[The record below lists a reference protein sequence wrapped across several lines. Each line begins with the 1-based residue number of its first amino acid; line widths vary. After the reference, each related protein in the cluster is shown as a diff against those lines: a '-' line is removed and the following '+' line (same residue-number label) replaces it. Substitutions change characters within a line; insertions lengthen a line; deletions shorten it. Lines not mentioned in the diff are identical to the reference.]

1 MNDGSVPGPAPPAPA
16 AAPAATGRRSPNA
29 PSADR
34 SPLTPFLGTKLRLLT
49 WIAVVAVVWV
59 HAYNLGSRA
68 RLGENAPDMSGAP
81 GAAGFVQY
89 LVSQALARW
98 PAALL
103 FAISGF
109 LFFRTLVPATD
120 QFLAKYRRRART
132 LAVPFLLWSAWG
144 VALYVTL
151 HALPLDSGYVSPGA
165 LERLTPAALLE
176 MLLVR
181 PVAYPLWFLQALLF
195 CVLVSPLL
203 WALVRFVQVAALL
216 PFAALWLSNVGVGGS
231 NYVNFKALL
240 FFTLGALI
248 AVRLREGRWV
258 PLTGLG
264 AAERSQALGRFLL
277 PSFVLAALLFT
288 WLLRAETAWWAG
300 GLHKALMCFA
310 VAALWFGYDAYLAP
324 LARRPAVMWAAG
336 FSFFVYAAHEP
347 PLMIAKRVLMRW
359 AGGPAAG
366 DAAVVLVYFAAPLVT
381 IAACLVAGW
390 ALRRWARP
398 AYALMTGRR

>member
-1 MNDGSVPGPAPPAPA
+1 MPAAGAGRRPA
-16 AAPAATGRRSPNA
+16 AATPPPPAADGRARGA
-29 PSADR
+29 PPEGFT
-34 SPLTPFLGTKLRLLT
+34 PLSPFLSTKLRLLT
-49 WIAVVAVVWV
+49 WIAVFAVVWV
-59 HAYNLGSRA
+59 HAYNLASRG
-68 RLGENAPDMSGAP
+68 RLGEDAPDMSGAP
-81 GAAGFVQY
+81 GVAGFVEY

-109 LFFRTLVPATD
+109 LFFRTLAPAASEY
-120 QFLAKYRRRART
+120 LAKYRRRLRT

-144 VALYVTL
+144 VALYVAL
-151 HALPLDSGYVSPGA
+151 HALPLGSGYVSAGA
-165 LERLTPAALLE
+165 LERLTPATLLE

-203 WALVRFVQVAALL
+203 SVMVRSLQAAALL
-216 PFAALWLSNVGVGGS
+216 PFAALWVANVGVGGS

-248 AVRLREGRWV
+248 AVRLREGRRV
-258 PLTGLG
+258 PFTGPG
-264 AAERSQALGRFLL
+264 GAERSREVGRLLL

-288 WLLRAETAWWAG
+288 WLLRGETAWWAG
-300 GLHKALMCFA
+300 GLHKALMCLA
-310 VAALWFGYDAYLAP
+310 VAALWFGYDAYLTP
-324 LARRPAVMWAAG
+324 LAKRPAVMWAAG

-366 DAAVVLVYFAAPLVT
+366 DAEVLSVYFAAPLLT
-381 IAACLVAGW
+381 IAACLAAGW

-398 AYALMTGRR
+398 AYALLTGRR

>member
-1 MNDGSVPGPAPPAPA
+1 MS
-16 AAPAATGRRSPNA
+16 
-29 PSADR
+29 
-34 SPLTPFLGTKLRLLT
+34 PFLSTKLRLLV

-68 RLGENAPDMSGAP
+68 RLGENSPDMSGAP
-81 GAAGFVQY
+81 GVVGFVQY

-109 LFFRTLVPATD
+109 LFFRTLVPAAD

-144 VALYVTL
+144 VALYVAL
-151 HALPLDSGYVSPGA
+151 HALPLDSGYVSAGA
-165 LERLTPAALLE
+165 LERLTPAAVLE

-181 PVAYPLWFLQALLF
+181 PVAYPLWFLQALLL

-203 WALVRFVQVAALL
+203 WVMVRSLQAAALL
-216 PFAALWLSNVGVGGS
+216 PFAALWLLNVGVGSS

-258 PLTGLG
+258 PLTGPG
-264 AAERSQALGRFLL
+264 AAERSRALGHVML
-277 PSFVLAALLFT
+277 PSFVLAAVLFT

-310 VAALWFGYDAYLAP
+310 VAAFWFGYDAYLAP
-324 LARRPAVMWAAG
+324 LARRPAMMWAAG

-359 AGGPAAG
+359 AGGAAAG
-366 DAAVVLVYFAAPLVT
+366 EAAVLLVYFAAPVLA
-381 IAACLVAGW
+381 IAACLLAGW
-390 ALRRWARP
+390 ALRRWGRP
-398 AYALMTGRR
+398 AYALLTGSR

>member
-1 MNDGSVPGPAPPAPA
+1 MS
-16 AAPAATGRRSPNA
+16 
-29 PSADR
+29 
-34 SPLTPFLGTKLRLLT
+34 TKLRLLT

-68 RLGENAPDMSGAP
+68 RLGENAPDMAGAP
-81 GAAGFVQY
+81 GVTGFVQY

-109 LFFRTLVPATD
+109 LFFRTLMPAAG

-132 LAVPFLLWSAWG
+132 LAVPFVLWSAWG
-144 VALYVTL
+144 VALYVIL
-151 HALPLDSGYVSPGA
+151 HAVPLDAGYVSAGA

-176 MLLVR
+176 MLLVH

-203 WALVRFVQVAALL
+203 WVMVRSLQAAALL

-258 PLTGLG
+258 PLTGPG
-264 AAERSQALGRFLL
+264 GAERSREVGRLLL
-277 PSFVLAALLFT
+277 PSFVLAAVLFT
-288 WLLRAETAWWAG
+288 WLVRAETAWWAG
-300 GLHKALMCFA
+300 GLHKALMCLA

-324 LARRPAVMWAAG
+324 LARRPAVMWTAG

-347 PLMIAKRVLMRW
+347 PLMIVKRVLMRW

-366 DAAVVLVYFAAPLVT
+366 DAEVLFVYFAAPILA
-381 IAACLVAGW
+381 IAACLAAGW

>member
-1 MNDGSVPGPAPPAPA
+1 MPATGAEYRPAA
-16 AAPAATGRRSPNA
+16 AAPA
-29 PSADR
+29 PSATDGR
-34 SPLTPFLGTKLRLLT
+34 AREAAPEGSTPLSPFLSTKLRLLT

-68 RLGENAPDMSGAP
+68 RLGENAPDMAGAP
-81 GAAGFVQY
+81 GVAGFVQY
-89 LVSQALARW
+89 FISQALARW

-109 LFFRTLVPATD
+109 LFFRSLVPAAD
-120 QFLAKYRRRART
+120 QFLAKYKRRVRT

-144 VALYVTL
+144 VTLYVVL
-151 HALPLDSGYVSPGA
+151 HALPLASGYVSAGA

-195 CVLVSPLL
+195 CVIASPLL
-203 WALVRFVQVAALL
+203 WVMVRALQAAALL
-216 PFAALWLSNVGVGGS
+216 PFAVLWLSNVGVGGS

-248 AVRLREGRWV
+248 AVRLRDGRWV
-258 PLTGLG
+258 PLTGPEG
-264 AAERSQALGRFLL
+264 AERSRALGRLLL

-288 WLLRAETAWWAG
+288 WLLRGETAWWAG
-300 GLHKALMCFA
+300 GLHKALMCLA

-347 PLMIAKRVLMRW
+347 PLMIAKRVLLRW

-366 DAAVVLVYFAAPLVT
+366 DAGVVFVYFAAPLLT